1 MNPVYQACKDDAG
14 SGVCARDV
22 ACLQTAM
29 HSPGLFA
36 HLQRELSKHLREL
49 IYDTSKELLRV
60 LEVYYQ
66 TITTDFELLQGN
78 EAMVVMDSGFLDG
91 LRDVLDEATVEVNR
105 IAEQIRAVDQTV
117 AQAGDAQ
124 DITV

>member
-1 MNPVYQACKDDAG
+1 
-14 SGVCARDV
+14 
-22 ACLQTAM
+22 M

-49 IYDTSKELLRV
+49 IDDTSKELLRV
-60 LEVYYQ
+60 LEVYCQ
-66 TITTDFELLQGN
+66 AITTDFELLQGN

-105 IAEQIRAVDQTV
+105 IAEEIRVVDQTV